1 MSLTIIILLIVTGL
15 LLMVLEILVIPG
27 TSVAGVLGFIALAL
41 GIWQAWAT
49 HGTMVGLIIT
59 FSTLAGTVATL
70 YFSLKSRTWKRLML
84 NDTIDSKVNVVDASK
99 VRPGETG
106 QTISRLAP
114 AGKARINGD
123 IYEVHSLSG
132 FIDQHM
138 EIEITKIDHQKI
150 FVKLKTQ

>member
-1 MSLTIIILLIVTGL
+1 MLY
-15 LLMVLEILVIPG
+15 EVI
-27 TSVAGVLGFIALAL
+27 T
-41 GIWQAWAT
+41 
-49 HGTMVGLIIT
+49 GTMVGLIIT

-84 NDTIDSKVNVVDASK
+84 NDTIDSRVNVVDAEK
-99 VRPGETG
+99 VKLGETG

-114 AGKARINGD
+114 AGKARINGE

-138 EIEITKIDHQKI
+138 EIEIAKIDHQKI